1 MKISSWSARLLP
13 AAAANT
19 PPAMSIAPGTTD
31 WSTWVGWRHLRR
43 TSSDVEYQATDKG
56 RAAAAVAK
64 SVWSKHSHPALIEA
78 RAEGEGE
85 MTEIGRFATRP
96 WTPEDDE
103 ILRSLAL
110 RGVDA
115 RVIGNQLNR
124 TAVAVRSRARRLNIL
139 LKKTKPKR
147 YQMGWGRRGNEPRA
161 RRSQLIVPLWRL
173 GNS

>member
-1 MKISSWSARLLP
+1 
-13 AAAANT
+13 
-19 PPAMSIAPGTTD
+19 
-31 WSTWVGWRHLRR
+31 
-43 TSSDVEYQATDKG
+43 
-56 RAAAAVAK
+56 
-64 SVWSKHSHPALIEA
+64 
-78 RAEGEGE
+78 

-147 YQMGWGRRGNEPRA
+147 YQMG
-161 RRSQLIVPLWRL
+161 
-173 GNS
+173 

>member
-1 MKISSWSARLLP
+1 
-13 AAAANT
+13 
-19 PPAMSIAPGTTD
+19 
-31 WSTWVGWRHLRR
+31 
-43 TSSDVEYQATDKG
+43 
-56 RAAAAVAK
+56 
-64 SVWSKHSHPALIEA
+64 
-78 RAEGEGE
+78 
-85 MTEIGRFATRP
+85 MTEISRFATRP

-147 YQMGWGRRGNEPRA
+147 YQMG
-161 RRSQLIVPLWRL
+161 
-173 GNS
+173 